1 MKKTS
6 SVILLI
12 KWIISEVQLT
22 HSISNLFVMDPYTCI
37 DSITIKKDIR
47 RQSFEYIYK
56 RNDNLSKKSLVLYK
70 QNKSYLQP
78 SRQYIIMSKN

>member
-37 DSITIKKDIR
+37 DSSTIKKDIR

-56 RNDNLSKKSLVLYK
+56 RNDNLSKKALYYT
-70 QNKSYLQP
+70 NKIKVIYSHHVSIL
-78 SRQYIIMSKN
+78 